1 MKKHMQN
8 ENIPIWQLSVEEL
21 QKMIETVVYK
31 AMSGKE
37 KVVQIKKEIEL
48 LSRKAVAKTFGI
60 SLVTLNKW
68 KKLGLLPK
76 PIKQGGKVLFVKSE
90 IEDLILKGRL

>member
-1 MKKHMQN
+1 MKN
-8 ENIPIWQLSVEEL
+8 ENSPIWQLTIEEL
-21 QKMIETVVYK
+21 QKMIEVVVCK
-31 AMSGKE
+31 AMAGKE
-37 KVVQIKKEIEL
+37 KVVQIKKEMEL

-76 PIKQGGKVLFVKSE
+76 PIKQGGKVLFIKSE
-90 IEDLILKGRL
+90 IEDLILKGKL